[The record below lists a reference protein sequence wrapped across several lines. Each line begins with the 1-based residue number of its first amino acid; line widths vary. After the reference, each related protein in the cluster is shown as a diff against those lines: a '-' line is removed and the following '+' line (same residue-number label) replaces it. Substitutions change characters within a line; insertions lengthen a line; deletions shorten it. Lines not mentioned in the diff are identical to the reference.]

1 MAEGFVSLHFL
12 RHLLSSLLQDL
23 LRYSWPEFDA
33 ILDHLYHFQEQTVV
47 ATC

>member
-23 LRYSWPEFDA
+23 LLYSWPEFDA
-33 ILDHLYHFQEQTVV
+33 ILDHFYHFQEQMVV
-47 ATC
+47 AAC